1 VIFCYIYFIPQFF
14 ETPDDG

>member
-1 VIFCYIYFIPQFF
+1 M

>member
-1 VIFCYIYFIPQFF
+1 VQAPNYSF